1 MQNII
6 VVKMSDGFGCCNSVG
21 TGFCWR
27 LLQRLFSQNRVSN
40 KEFWKCQHIK
50 RSWYIWLWPWQPI
63 VIVMHF
69 FQNLLFEIWGEQKYL
84 IYCRSH
90 SFISCFNLETSSPQ
104 KKQFFFQWRIILGQY
119 IVKSVSQ
126 MKILCKSS
134 LKYKYILLSH
144 CPWLHLCDAPEIE
157 HEYVILRNEKY
168 GQTHKYK
175 YGQTHKYSNIFC
187 KCRWGGKTNR

>member
-1 MQNII
+1 MMEFQIKIFENANIAKDLDI
-6 VVKMSDGFGCCNSVG
+6 FGCGRDSQLWFWCI
-21 TGFCWR
+21 FFKIWR
-27 LLQRLFSQNRVSN
+27 
-40 KEFWKCQHIK
+40 
-50 RSWYIWLWPWQPI
+50 
-63 VIVMHF
+63 
-69 FQNLLFEIWGEQKYL
+69 EQKYL
-84 IYCRSH
+84 RYCRSH
-90 SFISCFNLETSSPQ
+90 SFISCFNSETSSRQ
-104 KKQFFFQWRIILGQY
+104 KAVFRMNNYSQSRFCH
-119 IVKSVSQ
+119 VSLSP

>member
-1 MQNII
+1 MMEFQIKIFENANIAKDLDI
-6 VVKMSDGFGCCNSVG
+6 FGCG
-21 TGFCWR
+21 R
-27 LLQRLFSQNRVSN
+27 DSQL
-40 KEFWKCQHIK
+40 
-50 RSWYIWLWPWQPI
+50 WLWCTFFI
-63 VIVMHF
+63 ISFLKSEESRNILYIAGVI
-69 FQNLLFEIWGEQKYL
+69 
-84 IYCRSH
+84 H
-90 SFISCFNLETSSPQ
+90 SFPVLTHHG
-104 KKQFFFQWRIILGQY
+104 KKQFFPMNNYSRSRFCH
-119 IVKSVSQ
+119 VSLSP
-126 MKILCKSS
+126 MKTLCKSS